1 MTMSD
6 RARVS
11 ATSYRTL
18 RRDATSKEPGIVS
31 SDSQSAPGQEPS
43 RPEPGSDLIDVEMI
57 REALR
62 GLRFGQVTIIVQD
75 GVLIQIDRLERRR
88 LK

>member
-1 MTMSD
+1 MSD
-6 RARVS
+6 RARHS
-11 ATSYRTL
+11 TASYRTL
-18 RRDATSKEPGIVS
+18 RRDANNKEPRTVS
-31 SDSQSAPGQEPS
+31 SDARSGPGQEPAS
-43 RPEPGSDLIDVEMI
+43 PEPGSDIIDIELI

-75 GVLIQIDRLERRR
+75 GIVIQVDRLERRR